1 MKTGIGSSRIRSASR
16 PPSRQLS
23 SLSCWAPWEEWA
35 EFDWPFRV
43 PWVYTLSDDI
53 FVRPFPPPSPDTL
66 SWRPDIY
73 DEEDGNIVF
82 ETEQP
87 ERLDL
92 NDAAAVEAPKP
103 AKPEP
108 NRDFERTPPSA
119 VRAIFG

>member
-1 MKTGIGSSRIRSASR
+1 
-16 PPSRQLS
+16 
-23 SLSCWAPWEEWA
+23 
-35 EFDWPFRV
+35 V

-92 NDAAAVEAPKP
+92 NDAAAVESPKP